1 MPLPPLTRDY
11 VTVGGT
17 QAASSTLWTWGQ
29 VRTPVYASQHTS
41 GSYAFQ
47 NFTHAFD
54 YYNFGAGSAVEA
66 ADAQGRLFRGTPYG
80 APGYNDYATFLP
92 GPPPVNQYRFYFG
105 HNYEDPLNPGIF
117 IPIVG
122 TGLDKDYESAILT
135 GAVYV
140 GSTSSVTVAAAAFD
154 GSDPS
159 GQNMGT
165 TPLGTVSSVT
175 LAF

>member
-17 QAASSTLWTWGQ
+17 QSFSDTLWTWGQ
-29 VRTPVYASQHTS
+29 IRTPVYAAQHGT
-41 GSYAFQ
+41 GSYSFWG
-47 NFTHAFD
+47 NTSHAFD
-54 YYNFGAGSAVEA
+54 YIIGVYGIEAVESG
-66 ADAQGRLFRGTPYG
+66 DRLFRGQPFG
-80 APGYNDYATFLP
+80 AVGYNDYATFLP

-159 GQNMGT
+159 GQDMGT
-165 TPLGTVSSVT
+165 TPLGIVSSVT

>member
-1 MPLPPLTRDY
+1 
-11 VTVGGT
+11 
-17 QAASSTLWTWGQ
+17 
-29 VRTPVYASQHTS
+29 VRTPVYASQHGYGT
-41 GSYAFQ
+41 FTFL
-47 NFTHAFD
+47 NFTHAYD

-80 APGYNDYATFLP
+80 AIGYNDYGTLS
-92 GPPPVNQYRFYFG
+92 GGSPPSVQERFYFG

-117 IPIVG
+117 LPIVG

-140 GSTSSVTVAAAAFD
+140 GSTSSVTVSASAFD

-159 GQNMGT
+159 GQDMGT
-165 TPLGTVSSVT
+165 TPLGIVSSVT